1 MRSRSLVYPA
11 LLVGALLA
19 GGGLPSRLPAQGIV
33 LPGAGPI
40 HRSMAGASTAA
51 PLDAI
56 GAQYWNPAAMSG
68 LHRSQVDVG
77 SELVYPEIYLG
88 SSLPNGSGRTRS
100 DSGLSAIPSIAMV
113 YQPDGSPW
121 TVGLGLQALAGGSV
135 NFPSDPSNPIL
146 APTGP
151 LGRTVLGQEAATLSV
166 LEIAPSLSYAV
177 LDRLY
182 VGGGPTLVNV
192 GMTSNPP
199 IFGGRNDAN
208 GDGLFSFPSATS
220 SRPFWGGG
228 FRAGVYWEAT
238 DEVAVGFGFTSP
250 QWFEPFR
257 FNAKDEVGNPLRIGF
272 KFSLPMILSWGV
284 AYRGI
289 DNLLL
294 TADVRY
300 FDYKDTDLFGV
311 KVRDGGLG
319 WQDVFA
325 VAIAGQYQLG
335 ERASV
340 RLGYLY
346 NQNPIPDPATL
357 FNIQVPGI
365 VQHSICAGLTLR
377 MNDWIDASL
386 AYVHA
391 FNNSIQGNLLEERR
405 IFTQIDAAADS
416 FILGVTVRYGGS
428 SPVAAADGACASVT
442 R

>member
-1 MRSRSLVYPA
+1 MGRHVRVR
-11 LLVGALLA
+11 LLSLA
-19 GGGLPSRLPAQGIV
+19 GLLFLWAGFPAFVRAQGII
-33 LPGAGPI
+33 LPSSGPI
-40 HRSMAGASTAA
+40 HASMAGASTAA

-68 LHRSQVDVG
+68 LHRSQVDIG
-77 SELVYPEIYLG
+77 AALVYPDIYLG
-88 SSLPNGSGRTRS
+88 SSLPNASGRTRS
-100 DSGLSAIPSIAMV
+100 DSGLAAIPSIALV
-113 YQPDGSPW
+113 YQPEGDPW
-121 TVGLGLQALAGGSV
+121 TVGLGLQAIAGGSV

-146 APTGP
+146 APTCP
-151 LGRTVLGQEAATLSV
+151 LGRTILGQEAASLSV
-166 LEIAPSLSYAV
+166 LQVAPSLSYAV
-177 LDRLY
+177 MDGLY
-182 VGGGPTLVNV
+182 LGGGAIMDVV

-208 GDGLFSFPSATS
+208 GDGLSSFPSATG

-228 FRAGVYWEAT
+228 FRAGVYWEPN

-257 FNAKDEVGNPLRIGF
+257 FNAKDEVGNPLRVGF

-284 AYRGI
+284 AYKGI
-289 DNLLL
+289 ENLLL

-300 FDYKDTDLFGV
+300 FDYRNTDLFGT

-325 VAIAGQYQLG
+325 AAVAGQYRLG
-335 ERASV
+335 ERTTV

-346 NQNPIPDPATL
+346 NQNPIPDPATV

-365 VQHSICAGLTLR
+365 VQHSICAGMTLR
-377 MNDWIDASL
+377 LNDWIDASL

-391 FNNSIQGNLLEERR
+391 FSNSIEGNLLEERR
-405 IFTQIDAAADS
+405 IFAQIDAAADS
-416 FILGVTVRYGGS
+416 FLLGVTVRYGGPS
-428 SPVAAADGACASVT
+428 RPAVAEPCAADT